1 MKKEGKRITRWKTGA
16 TKLQG
21 TTYLREMAENG
32 WILEDM
38 NHLMYTFREDE
49 PRYLKYRMEN
59 PERAL
64 TEEELAEYAKDG
76 WQKVCHYELE
86 YVFVKERD
94 PFEEDTEEEKQEV
107 LEELDR
113 KIELERKNEKSNN
126 IGQIA
131 AIAIGGLVVF
141 LMSGFSAD
149 TLEITAKLVIKLL
162 PWILLGTILSRRR
175 LKKLHQEKEAVMDG
189 NIPDEYTDWRGQRK
203 GLVKGILLFAVIIG
217 VWGYYVFDKNEVLY
231 DLPQEINYA
240 EVPAP
245 RLENIEEKELLRVG
259 GDIARQKAV
268 RGDHSWHIY
277 DNSVREQKNLFIMEE
292 FRIEQNM
299 TPVGE
304 ETEIELSTL
313 YNQYLL
319 EPLAEHFYKEEL
331 KEEETSYPGINV
343 STQTVLDAP
352 RGNFDGLHVCRR
364 EYADETV
371 IHILCRD
378 GKQVMDLTYNG
389 QTEVDDILMEIQKV
403 FLAQK

>member
-1 MKKEGKRITRWKTGA
+1 MKKEGKHITRWKTGA

-21 TTYLREMAENG
+21 TAYLKEMAEQG

-38 NHLMYTFREDE
+38 NHLTYSFREDE

-94 PFEEDTEEEKQEV
+94 PFEEDSEEEKELV

-113 KIELERKNEKSNN
+113 KIKLERESIKSNQFGILFYVLV
-126 IGQIA
+126 IGVI
-131 AIAIGGLVVF
+131 IFFVT
-141 LMSGFSAD
+141 GFSEHALNV
-149 TLEITAKLVIKLL
+149 TVRSIFQVM
-162 PWILLGTILSRRR
+162 PWAIVGIVLSRRR
-175 LKKLHQEKEAVMDG
+175 MKKLKKEKETVIEG
-189 NIPDEYTDWRGQRK
+189 EIPDEYTDWRGQRK
-203 GLVKGILLFAVIIG
+203 GLIKGILLFAVIIG